1 MNKITVT
8 LPTGTDSPFAR
19 AQKYNAAVTA
29 IVGGLNTLIG
39 AVAGA
44 QVPPVAAFTVGE
56 PTSNSITV
64 DGHTSTGAN
73 LTYGW
78 NFGDGTTATG
88 VTASHTYAA
97 AGTYQV
103 TLTVVDSTGANSTL
117 AKTVAVTLPAGGG
130 STFTYGTTKPTSA
143 NTGVGNVTGN
153 PAPTVAYTGP
163 TTITSTQTISDRII
177 NSPITASGTGVVL
190 TLRNC
195 ILQAAGTDRLIHLYG
210 AATGGPRV
218 IAVGCDFRGTDL
230 TATNAQVVDGV
241 GTGGGTTSTPA
252 IVLDRCH
259 LYHLNDGIDPA
270 YPLQAKGCLIDQFET
285 VIDTS
290 RVDGRNHNDGV
301 QVAGGTGFD
310 LWGCTINGTSDAS
323 RSDSSI
329 ASYLF
334 SESAVMLTPL
344 SAYGPIT
351 GMQIRDNWLDGG
363 LITING
369 LAWTASCTGSI
380 TGNRFGRNTY
390 FSNATASAQ
399 FKTGATSGLTWSGNV
414 HEDDGS
420 TVSIHFA

>member
-1 MNKITVT
+1 MDKVT
-8 LPTGTDSPFAR
+8 IVLPARTDSPFAR
-19 AQKYNAAVTA
+19 AQKLNAAVTA

-39 AVAGA
+39 AVSGA
-44 QVPPVAAFTVGE
+44 QVPPSAAFTVGE

-64 DGHTSTGAN
+64 DAHTSTGVG

-78 NFGDGTTATG
+78 NFGDGSTATG
-88 VTASHTYAA
+88 VTAAHTYAA
-97 AGTYQV
+97 AGSYQV
-103 TLTVVDSTGANSTL
+103 TLTVVDATGSTSSL
-117 AKTVAVTLPAGGG
+117 SQTVPVTLPAGPGT
-130 STFTYGTTKPTSA
+130 TFTYGTTKPTTA

-153 PAPTVAYTGP
+153 PAPTVVYTGP

-177 NSPITASGTGVVL
+177 NGPITASGAGVVL

-195 ILQAAGTDRLIHLYG
+195 LLQAAGTDRLIHLYG
-210 AATGGPRV
+210 AGAGGPRV
-218 IAVGCDFRGTDL
+218 IAVGCDIRGTDT
-230 TATNAQVVDGV
+230 TATNTQVVDGV

-270 YPLQAKGCLIDQFET
+270 YPLQVKGCLIDQFET
-285 VIDTS
+285 VIDAS
-290 RVDGRNHNDGV
+290 RVDGRNHNDGI
-301 QVAGGTGFD
+301 QVAGGTGLD
-310 LWGCTINGTSDAS
+310 VWGNTIIGTSDTS

-329 ASYLF
+329 VSYLF
-334 SESAVMLTPL
+334 SESAIMLTPQ

-369 LAWTASCTGSI
+369 ISWTASCTGSI

-390 FSNATASAQ
+390 YSNATAAAQ
-399 FKTGATSGLTWSGNV
+399 FTTGATAGLTWSGNV

-420 TVSIHFA
+420 AVSIHFV